1 MRNTGDCNTG
11 DCNTG
16 NWNTGDW
23 NTGDWNKASFS
34 SGCFNTEEQNITL
47 FNKPSGW
54 KYRDWLR
61 SDARHI
67 LNKMPSAVVGWTGRL
82 RKEDNRSTTEFR
94 PVHFL
99 QEHWNQS
106 RGGIKSGMIDKKY
119 LTN

>member
-1 MRNTGDCNTG
+1 MSEKNFNTGE
-11 DCNTG
+11 
-16 NWNTGDW
+16 WNIGRY
-23 NTGDWNKASFS
+23 N
-34 SGCFNTEEQNITL
+34 
-47 FNKPSGW
+47 
-54 KYRDWLR
+54 
-61 SDARHI
+61 
-67 LNKMPSAVVGWTGRL
+67 TGRL